1 MTYIKNFLFRL
12 YLLTYSPLFPTILTL
27 IIFMSYRI
35 YFEPVLLCDDNGG
48 SLFLLKKDL
57 AKMLADYRTAEV
69 KYEKY
74 TDLSELWRSVTKDGA
89 PADKEITALKKSE
102 MYRQDK
108 NQLLIRVHQIEDAIK
123 KLDPHYRS
131 VVIQQQYPRIARSSW
146 I

>member
-74 TDLSELWRSVTKDGA
+74 TDLSEL
-89 PADKEITALKKSE
+89 
-102 MYRQDK
+102 
-108 NQLLIRVHQIEDAIK
+108 
-123 KLDPHYRS
+123 
-131 VVIQQQYPRIARSSW
+131 
-146 I
+146 

>member
-1 MTYIKNFLFRL
+1 
-12 YLLTYSPLFPTILTL
+12 
-27 IIFMSYRI
+27 MSYRI